1 MGDFNIDLLKY
12 EKCTYSQTLLHCIQS
27 FSMLPVVDKPTRVY
41 GTSATLIDNIFTN
54 NLENSI
60 VGGNIVTDITDHF
73 SQVCIIMTKQQMFSP
88 LNKTKVRDYSNF
100 NTGKFM
106 TDLCEV
112 DWNNICHSTDVNKSF
127 SRFYKNINRLINKH
141 APLKDLS
148 KRRLKLLTK
157 PWLTKG
163 IRRSIR
169 VKNNLFFNS
178 NWNKYKQYR
187 NKLTTLIRLS
197 KQQYYQNFFNSN
209 IKNMRQTWKGIN
221 ELLGGMRKKGKSK
234 NINFIRSNENAILTN
249 DPKTIGNTLN
259 GYFATVGDKLASAIP
274 EASGTFS
281 NYLDPPLSNTFYF
294 DPIIPQEI
302 ESEIIT
308 LSESKAYGLYSSPVK
323 LLKLARSVISL
334 PLAEIFNQSILTGI
348 YPAKFKLAKI
358 VPVFKDDDE
367 TLPENYRPISLL
379 SIYNRIFEKLIY
391 ARLIKFISKNNILY
405 NLQYGFRS
413 KHSTQHAILDIAN
426 TINSNMDSGKYTC
439 GIFIDLKK
447 AFDTVNH
454 SILLAKLENYGIR
467 GLVNTWFNSYLTDRR
482 QSIEINNH
490 ISKEEKTLCGVPQGS
505 VLGPLLF
512 LLYINDIYKCSSEFT
527 FYLFAD
533 DTSIIYANNDLRTL
547 ESTVN
552 LELAKVSEWLKANKL
567 TLNIKKSNYVIFRPR
582 QKIMPFVP
590 QIKIFN
596 PMSNTQT
603 ILEIKDFVKYLG
615 IMIDSDLSWKN
626 HIDFIC
632 HKISKS
638 IGIIAKLRHYIPRH
652 LLLSIYHTL
661 ITPYLTYGI
670 SAWGYCA
677 KTHLN
682 RLLILQKRVLRLIF
696 FRRAR
701 EHAIPLF
708 IKSNC
713 LPISFLFFQQLCHL
727 MHDIHTQV
735 APINLLNQ
743 FTKIKTIH
751 NYNTRSSSKECFAVK
766 TSRTEKMK
774 KSFTRI
780 GVSIWNSIPKS
791 LKSLNKSEYQNKI
804 KKLLLDVLNCED
816 DYIEVSKLIKHFTT
830 LT

>member
-1 MGDFNIDLLKY
+1 
-12 EKCTYSQTLLHCIQS
+12 
-27 FSMLPVVDKPTRVY
+27 
-41 GTSATLIDNIFTN
+41 
-54 NLENSI
+54 
-60 VGGNIVTDITDHF
+60 
-73 SQVCIIMTKQQMFSP
+73 
-88 LNKTKVRDYSNF
+88 
-100 NTGKFM
+100 M

-187 NKLTTLIRLS
+187 NNLTTLIRLS

-221 ELLGGMRKKGKSK
+221 ELLGGMRKKGISK
-234 NINFIRSNENAILTN
+234 NINFIHSNENAILTN

-259 GYFATVGDKLASAIP
+259 EYFATVGDKLASAIP

-413 KHSTQHAILDIAN
+413 KHSTQHAILDIVN

-467 GLVNTWFNSYLTDRR
+467 GLVNTWFKSYLTDRR

-567 TLNIKKSNYVIFRPR
+567 TLNIKKSNYVVFRPR

-670 SAWGYCA
+670 SVWGYCA

-682 RLLILQKRVLRLIF
+682 RLLILQKRALRLIF

-727 MHDIHTQV
+727 MYDIHTQV